1 MNKKVLIA
9 IGIVAIPFIIWSL
22 IPSDD
27 KDLPVNP
34 EQSAAPQE
42 IVFQVPKQPLPILS
56 QTKNKY
62 SAPTIAKLKIL
73 DEIFATKNDNDGRLD
88 SEFND
93 ISPELREALIVSY
106 KSMPKER
113 LNERGTVIFLLGKKI
128 ENESDLEFF
137 QEVIAEAPCL
147 SLADCSTDSTVEIP
161 GESHL
166 AEAQETTLVYPQLM
180 SLRLI
185 SASYVASEN
194 QALRERMAEFFKLAQ
209 QSPSEYI
216 ADEANRIIDESG
228 IKVEP

>member
-1 MNKKVLIA
+1 MNKKVLVA
-9 IGIVAIPFIIWSL
+9 IGIVVIPLIIWSL

-27 KDLPVNP
+27 KDQPTN
-34 EQSAAPQE
+34 EASEAPQKV
-42 IVFQVPKQPLPILS
+42 IFQVPNQPLPVLS
-56 QTKNKY
+56 QTKQKF

-88 SEFND
+88 TEFND

-128 ENESDLEFF
+128 ENESDLDFF

-147 SLADCSTDSTVEIP
+147 SLTDCSTDSTVEIP
-161 GESHL
+161 GEAHL

-180 SLRLI
+180 SLRLM
-185 SASYVASEN
+185 SSNYVSNEN
-194 QALRERMAEFFKLAQ
+194 QALKERMAEFFKLAQ

-216 ADEANRIIDESG
+216 ADEATRIIDESG

>member
-1 MNKKVLIA
+1 MNKKVIIA
-9 IGIVAIPFIIWSL
+9 ILVIIPFIIWGFM
-22 IPSDD
+22 PADD
-27 KDLPVNP
+27 KSSSDLTNP
-34 EQSAAPQE
+34 EAVPE
-42 IVFQVPKQPLPILS
+42 KVVFQVPKQPLPVLS
-56 QTKNKY
+56 ATKQKF

-88 SEFND
+88 TEFND

-128 ENESDLEFF
+128 EKESDLDFF
-137 QEVIAEAPCL
+137 KDVIAEAPCL
-147 SLADCSTDSTVEIP
+147 SLNDCSADNTVEIP
-161 GESHL
+161 GEEHL

-185 SASYVASEN
+185 SSNYVGSDN
-194 QALRERMAEFFKLAQ
+194 TALKESMAEFFKLAQ

-216 ADEANRIIDESG
+216 AEEAARIIDDSG
-228 IKVEP
+228 IKLEP